1 MRTRQQYDARG
12 KELKSAAIQG
22 VRTPQVEEWL
32 TLSQAPPSEARRQ
45 LLARVIARSKA
56 RAERQARV
64 DALIKARNTPKPRG
78 IFYFRYIAPSTEV
91 RVSKEEQAALK
102 LAAEERA
109 ARKARVD
116 CLMEL
121 RTAGGIRHHGGY
133 YGHYI
138 SGWVD
143 LSGQWLGGILDRAD
157 ISVDFKSIFVVM
169 PFRLVRKTRLRN
181 GAPVNRVRLV
191 NEEPAEMPREPEI
204 DWSTR
209 RRLTRHAQRLQQLED
224 LCVAKPYER
233 PGPET
238 PLEEDWRLAMQS
250 LADFSEEM
258 VALQEQ
264 EWQDAFDSLAAWAD
278 FQVANCYFSEN
289 YRPPTIPMI
298 GTQAYF
304 EFARDRRERHAFARL
319 AHSNMLK
326 DHRKQER
333 WRAAGPTDGKSVEL
347 EWANPNN
354 LRHSYQRPKGVGDL
368 QWFDD
373 ADSLLYT
380 RT

>member
-56 RAERQARV
+56 QAERQARV

-91 RVSKEEQAALK
+91 QVSKEEQAALK

-121 RTAGGIRHHGGY
+121 RTAGGIRRHG
-133 YGHYI
+133 
-138 SGWVD
+138 D
-143 LSGQWLGGILDRAD
+143 LSGQWLGRILDRAD

-238 PLEEDWRLAMQS
+238 PLEEDWRQAMQS

-264 EWQDAFDSLAAWAD
+264 EWQDAFDSLAAWAEYYWSSS
-278 FQVANCYFSEN
+278 CEN

-354 LRHSYQRPKGVGDL
+354 LRHSYQCLKGVGDL
-368 QWFDD
+368 QCGE
-373 ADSLLYT
+373 LYEIFT
-380 RT
+380 QGSMMLTAF